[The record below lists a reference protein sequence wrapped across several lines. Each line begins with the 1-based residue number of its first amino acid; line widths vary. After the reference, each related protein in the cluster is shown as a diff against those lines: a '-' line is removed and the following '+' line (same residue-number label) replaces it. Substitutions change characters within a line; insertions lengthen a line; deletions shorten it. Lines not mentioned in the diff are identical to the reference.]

1 MFVMEHLRLDT
12 DISKKV
18 NQKYILFNLY
28 KSRIYNTTLYLVAV
42 GIIVLFYIITSELVK
57 KVFYKRVKFQVMTTR
72 ALLQEFKIRLC

>member
-42 GIIVLFYIITSELVK
+42 GVIVLFYIITSELVK